1 MMTKVDNK
9 MQEKKSIF
17 VCKNCNYTSRNKY
30 NYDKHIITSKHIKQA
45 ILLTNIDINTENASK
60 KYTCDCGKKYN
71 HRQSLSIH
79 KKKCICSSTTN
90 EKLYDNESKIDLFD
104 KNTIIQLIKQNQD
117 FQKMLL
123 EQNHKNQELQNTII
137 EQNQK
142 NQEIIIELASKTT
155 NINSN
160 NNTTNNN
167 NKFNMNIF
175 LNETCKDAMNIMDF
189 VSSLKISFEDLE
201 NVGEVGYVKGITNII
216 SNGLNK
222 LDVHKRPIHCSDVKR
237 EVFYVK
243 DNDVWEKE
251 TEDKKK
257 ITRAIKHISYNTAR
271 KVTPWTE
278 LPENEGVYD
287 YYNKLND
294 KYSRINSQANGGD
307 PDEVSKIIKNIA
319 CKVTINKESL

>member
-1 MMTKVDNK
+1 MYKAMFSNQKNAENAKKYECYLCDFNCS
-9 MQEKKSIF
+9 KKS
-17 VCKNCNYTSRNKY
+17 NYKL
-30 NYDKHIITSKHIKQA
+30 H
-45 ILLTNIDINTENASK
+45 LLTLKHKKREIVNI
-60 KYTCDCGKKYN
+60 
-71 HRQSLSIH
+71 LSIDVNEKCVPDVNDENKFICNICNKIYKDNSGLWRH
-79 KKKCICSSTTN
+79 KKKCNLQNSKEMTKEN
-90 EKLYDNESKIDLFD
+90 ENKMISLL
-104 KNTIIQLIKQNQD
+104 IQQNINLISQNQE
-117 FQKMLL
+117 FKQMM
-123 EQNHKNQELQNTII
+123 I
-137 EQNQK
+137 EQNK
-142 NQEIIIELASKTT
+142 TIIELANKT
-155 NINSN
+155 NVV
-160 NNTTNNN
+160 NNTTN

-175 LNETCKDAMNIMDF
+175 LNEKCKDAMNIMDF

-222 LDVHKRPIHCSDVKR
+222 LDVHKRPIHCSDLKR

-278 LPENEGVYD
+278 LPENVGVYD

-294 KYSRINSQANGGD
+294 KYLKISSEANGGD
-307 PDEVSKIIKNIA
+307 VDEVSKIIKNIA
-319 CKVTINKESL
+319 GKVTIDKNM

>member
-1 MMTKVDNK
+1 MLTNTDKNAP
-9 MQEKKSIF
+9 ENPPF
-17 VCKNCNYTSRNKY
+17 FYCKNCNFKCSKKRDYERHVMTR
-30 NYDKHIITSKHIKQA
+30 KHLKFGKIITN
-45 ILLTNIDINTENASK
+45 TDINTDTK
-60 KYTCDCGKKYN
+60 VDKYFECICGKKYN
-71 HRQSLSIH
+71 HRQSLFIH
-79 KKKCICSSTTN
+79 KKKCIYEPIID
-90 EKLYDNESKIDLFD
+90 EKNVEKESNNLFD
-104 KNTIIQLIKQNQD
+104 KNIIIQLIKQNQE
-117 FQKMLL
+117 FQSIL
-123 EQNHKNQELQNTII
+123 I

-142 NQEIIIELASKTT
+142 NQELMMELVKNQGNITT
-155 NINSN
+155 NSH
-160 NNTTNNN
+160 NTTNN

-175 LNETCKDAMNIMDF
+175 LNEKCKDAMNIMDF

-243 DNDVWEKE
+243 DNNVWEKE
-251 TEDKKK
+251 TEEKKK

-278 LPENEGVYD
+278 LPENAGVYD

-294 KYSRINSQANGGD
+294 KYSKISSQANGGD
-307 PDEVSKIIKNIA
+307 QDEVAKIIKNIA
-319 CKVTINKESL
+319 GKVTIDKRIY

>member
-1 MMTKVDNK
+1 METVETKRALKNTPK
-9 MQEKKSIF
+9 FECKFCYFLSSKKSDMF
-17 VCKNCNYTSRNKY
+17 RHLT
-30 NYDKHIITSKHIKQA
+30 TSKHQNNVNGNNQEIIETFYDVNKCKIKSHEFTCVNCSKNYKNRSGLWKHNK
-45 ILLTNIDINTENASK
+45 ICNSLIKKNENFNDNNYNEEKKNEILTNE
-60 KYTCDCGKKYN
+60 
-71 HRQSLSIH
+71 
-79 KKKCICSSTTN
+79 
-90 EKLYDNESKIDLFD
+90 
-104 KNTIIQLIKQNQD
+104 TIIQLIKQNQD

-123 EQNHKNQELQNTII
+123 EQNQKNQELMM
-137 EQNQK
+137 
-142 NQEIIIELASKTT
+142 ELAK
-155 NINSN
+155 NVGNVINSH
-160 NNTTNNN
+160 NTTNN

-243 DNDVWEKE
+243 DNGVWEKE

-278 LPENEGVYD
+278 LPENAGVYD

-294 KYSRINSQANGGD
+294 KYSRISSQANGGD

-319 CKVTINKESL
+319 SKVTIDKNDV